1 MNEKYPCND
10 VGSVVMFLIVLGCFC
25 WLLSIT
31 GCGSSS
37 PHNTDTARTM
47 EQLERENQSARSEVE
62 NSERHIERAETSVTR
77 AIDAVS
83 RRETAAIENARSV
96 DRLQTLIGEC
106 QGIIKEEQRIIR
118 EVDESNGAG
127 AKKDQT
133 H

>member
-1 MNEKYPCND
+1 MNEKYPCDD
-10 VGSVVMFLIVLGCFC
+10 VGAVVMFLVVLGCFC

-62 NSERHIERAETSVTR
+62 NSERHIERAEASVTR

-83 RRETAAIENARSV
+83 RSETAAIENARSV
-96 DRLQTLIGEC
+96 ERLQTLIGEC

-127 AKKDQT
+127 AKKGQT

>member
-10 VGSVVMFLIVLGCFC
+10 VGSVVMFLVVLGCFC

-31 GCGSSS
+31 GCGS
-37 PHNTDTARTM
+37 TAKNDNDSIRTVD
-47 EQLERENQSARSEVE
+47 QLKGENQSARSEIE
-62 NSERHIERAETSVTR
+62 SGQRHIDHAEADLGKAT
-77 AIDAVS
+77 DAVIRS
-83 RRETAAIENARSV
+83 EEAAIESARGT
-96 DRLQTLIGEC
+96 DQLQTLIGEC

-127 AKKDQT
+127 AKKDQA

>member
-47 EQLERENQSARSEVE
+47 DQLERENQSARSEIE

-83 RRETAAIENARSV
+83 RSEAAAIENARSV
-96 DRLQTLIGEC
+96 DQLQTLVAEC
-106 QGIIKEEQRIIR
+106 QGIIEAEQRIIR
-118 EVDESNGAG
+118 EVDKSNGAG
-127 AKKDQT
+127 EEKDQA

>member
-10 VGSVVMFLIVLGCFC
+10 VGSVVMFLIVLGCFY

-62 NSERHIERAETSVTR
+62 NSERHIERAEASVTR
-77 AIDAVS
+77 TIDAVS
-83 RRETAAIENARSV
+83 RSETAAIENARSV

>member
-31 GCGSSS
+31 GCGNSAQ
-37 PHNTDTARTM
+37 HNTDTARTM
-47 EQLERENQSARSEVE
+47 EQLERENQSARSEIE
-62 NSERHIERAETSVTR
+62 SSERHIDHAEAGIKG
-77 AIDAVS
+77 AIDAVGRS
-83 RRETAAIENARSV
+83 EAAAIENARSV
-96 DRLQTLIGEC
+96 DQLQTLIGEC

-127 AKKDQT
+127 AKKDQA

>member
-31 GCGSSS
+31 GCGGSAQ
-37 PHNTDTARTM
+37 HNTDSARTM
-47 EQLERENQSARSEVE
+47 EQLERENQSARSEIE
-62 NSERHIERAETSVTR
+62 SGERHIDRAETSVTR

-83 RRETAAIENARSV
+83 RSETAAIENARSV
-96 DRLQTLIGEC
+96 DQLQTLVAEC
-106 QGIIKEEQRIIR
+106 QGIIEAEQRIIR
-118 EVDESNGAG
+118 EVDKSNGAG
-127 AKKDQT
+127 EEKDQT

>member
-10 VGSVVMFLIVLGCFC
+10 VSSIVMFLVVLGCFC

-47 EQLERENQSARSEVE
+47 EQLERENQSARSEIE

-83 RRETAAIENARSV
+83 RSETAAIENARSV

>member
-47 EQLERENQSARSEVE
+47 EQLERENQSARSEIE

-83 RRETAAIENARSV
+83 RSETAAIENARSV

>member
-1 MNEKYPCND
+1 MNEKYPCDD
-10 VGSVVMFLIVLGCFC
+10 VRAVVMFLVVLGCFC

-62 NSERHIERAETSVTR
+62 NSERHIERAEASVTR
-77 AIDAVS
+77 TIDAVS
-83 RRETAAIENARSV
+83 RSETAAIENARSV

>member
-10 VGSVVMFLIVLGCFC
+10 VGSVVMFLVVLGCFC

-31 GCGSSS
+31 GCGSSAQ
-37 PHNTDTARTM
+37 HNTDTTRTM
-47 EQLERENQSARSEVE
+47 EQLERENQSARSEIE
-62 NSERHIERAETSVTR
+62 SGERYIGNAEANINRT
-77 AIDAVS
+77 IDAVGRS
-83 RRETAAIENARSV
+83 ETAAIENSRSV

>member
-10 VGSVVMFLIVLGCFC
+10 VRSVVMFLVVLGCFC

-31 GCGSSS
+31 GCGHST
-37 PHNTDTARTM
+37 HDNTDTARTM
-47 EQLERENQSARSEVE
+47 EQLERENQSARSEIE
-62 NSERHIERAETSVTR
+62 SGERHIERAETSVNR
-77 AIDAVS
+77 AIDAVG
-83 RRETAAIENARSV
+83 RIETAAIENARSV
-96 DRLQTLIGEC
+96 DRLQTLIDEC

>member
-31 GCGSSS
+31 GCGNSAQ
-37 PHNTDTARTM
+37 HNTDTARTM

-62 NSERHIERAETSVTR
+62 NSERHIDHAEANINR
-77 AIDAVS
+77 AIDAVGRS
-83 RRETAAIENARSV
+83 ETAAIENARSV
-96 DRLQTLIGEC
+96 DQLQTLVAEC
-106 QGIIKEEQRIIR
+106 QGIIEAEQRIIR
-118 EVDESNGAG
+118 EVDKSNGAG
-127 AKKDQT
+127 EEKDQA

>member
-1 MNEKYPCND
+1 MNEKYPCDD
-10 VGSVVMFLIVLGCFC
+10 VRSVVMFLVVLGCFC

-31 GCGSSS
+31 GCGNSA
-37 PHNTDTARTM
+37 HDNTDTARTM
-47 EQLERENQSARSEVE
+47 EQLERENQSARSEIE
-62 NSERHIERAETSVTR
+62 SSERYIGNAEANINRT
-77 AIDAVS
+77 IDAVGRS
-83 RRETAAIENARSV
+83 ETAAIENARSV
-96 DRLQTLIGEC
+96 EQLQTLIGEC

>member
-1 MNEKYPCND
+1 MHEKYPCND

-62 NSERHIERAETSVTR
+62 NSERHIERAEASVTR
-77 AIDAVS
+77 TIDAVS
-83 RRETAAIENARSV
+83 RSETAAIENARSV

>member
-10 VGSVVMFLIVLGCFC
+10 VGSVVMFLVVLGCFC

-31 GCGSSS
+31 GCGSSAQ
-37 PHNTDTARTM
+37 HNTDTTRTM
-47 EQLERENQSARSEVE
+47 EQLERENQSARSEIE
-62 NSERHIERAETSVTR
+62 SGERHIDRAETSVNR
-77 AIDAVS
+77 AIDAVGRS
-83 RRETAAIENARSV
+83 ETTAIENARSV

-118 EVDESNGAG
+118 EVDESNGAR
-127 AKKDQT
+127 AKKEQA